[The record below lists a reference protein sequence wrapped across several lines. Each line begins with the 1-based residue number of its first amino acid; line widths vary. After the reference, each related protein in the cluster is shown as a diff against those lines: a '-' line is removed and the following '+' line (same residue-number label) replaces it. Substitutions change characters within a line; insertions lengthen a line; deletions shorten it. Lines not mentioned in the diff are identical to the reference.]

1 MVNNISNHK
10 NNNKE
15 NNEENEATVFIVD
28 DDQSVRDALKL
39 LMLSV
44 GLHAETYE
52 SGQDYLDSFNPHRAG
67 CLILDVR
74 MKGISGLALQEYL
87 SKQPLAPPIIM
98 ITGHGDI
105 AMAVRAVQTGALD
118 FIEKPFNDQALLESI
133 HRALEQDAKKRGQ
146 AMAQEELKR
155 RLAQLTQ
162 REKEVLSQVVAGK
175 RNKIIAAELHITQST
190 VEAHRSRV
198 MEKMQ
203 AKSLSDLMRMVLSIG
218 LIN

>member
-1 MVNNISNHK
+1 MA
-10 NNNKE
+10 NNKSKTNKSE
-15 NNEENEATVFIVD
+15 NSDHKDNEATVFIVD

-44 GLHAETYE
+44 GLQAETYE
-52 SGQDYLDSFNPHRAG
+52 SGQDYLDNFNPHRAG

-87 SKQPLAPPIIM
+87 AKQPLAPPIIM

-133 HRALEQDAKKRGQ
+133 HRALEQDAEKRGQ
-146 AMAQEELKR
+146 AMAKEELKR

-175 RNKIIAAELHITQST
+175 RNKIIAAELNITQST

-203 AKSLSDLMRMVLSIG
+203 AKSLSDLMRMVLSVG
-218 LIN
+218 LIS